1 MKKLLS
7 ILSLASIATTVLA
20 NPAFAEPYIF
30 NGYKGTYSINNGAY
44 RGCLVSGGCITLSR
58 KYLIPCTSQEAD
70 ACEVISWKKG
80 EYVYSIHDQNVY
92 VSKNGRMIFKDKGKY

>member
-20 NPAFAEPYIF
+20 NPAFAEPYTF

-58 KYLIPCTSQEAD
+58 KYLIPCTSPEAY
-70 ACEVISWKKG
+70 ACEVISCKKG

-92 VSKNGRMIFKDKGKY
+92 VSKNG

>member
-1 MKKLLS
+1 MKKLLF

-20 NPAFAEPYIF
+20 NPAFAEPYTF
-30 NGYKGTYSINNGAY
+30 KGYKGTYSINDGAY
-44 RGCLVSGGCITLSR
+44 RGCLFSGGCITLSR
-58 KYLIPCTSQEAD
+58 KYLIPCVSPEPD

-92 VSKNGRMIFKDKGKY
+92 VSKNGRMVFQDRGKY